1 MRGSTYLFDQQIARF
16 FSTLDPIPDTEKE
29 IGMTDMTSGGDGV
42 SEPFVAS
49 LRTRRKLRF
58 AWARPASGALTI
70 RVEVPERWDVALLV
84 GRTHRERARGKAR
97 GAARGVCRMSDAS
110 DYVIKL
116 RGFEVL
122 DENVSLAD
130 AGARNG
136 SIFLLTHRRRRPV
149 R

>member
-1 MRGSTYLFDQQIARF
+1 M
-16 FSTLDPIPDTEKE
+16 
-29 IGMTDMTSGGDGV
+29 

-49 LRTRRKLRF
+49 LRTSGSTIPVG
-58 AWARPASGALTI
+58 APGASPITI
-70 RVEVPERWDVALLV
+70 RVEVPERWDVALISVASSASV
-84 GRTHRERARGKAR
+84 GEVKRAALRFVSPDDD
-97 GAARGVCRMSDAS
+97 AA

-122 DENVSLAD
+122 DESVSLGA
-130 AGARNG
+130 AGARDG

>member
-1 MRGSTYLFDQQIARF
+1 M
-16 FSTLDPIPDTEKE
+16 
-29 IGMTDMTSGGDGV
+29 

-49 LRTRRKLRF
+49 LRTSGSVIPVG
-58 AWARPASGALTI
+58 APGASPITI
-70 RVEVPERWDVALLV
+70 RVEVPERWDVALISAASSASV
-84 GRTHRERARGKAR
+84 ADVK
-97 GAARGVCRMSDAS
+97 GAALRSISPEDDAD

-122 DENVSLAD
+122 DESVSLAA

>member
-1 MRGSTYLFDQQIARF
+1 
-16 FSTLDPIPDTEKE
+16 
-29 IGMTDMTSGGDGV
+29 V

-49 LRTRRKLRF
+49 LRT
-58 AWARPASGALTI
+58 SGNLITVGPHGANPITV
-70 RVEVPERWDVALLV
+70 RVEVPERWDVALLS
-84 GRTHRERARGKAR
+84 
-97 GAARGVCRMSDAS
+97 AASTSSVYDVKMAALQFVSPGDDVD

-122 DENVSLAD
+122 DETVTLAQ
-130 AGARNG
+130 AGARDG